1 MEYVELVRP
10 RHLFSSITIFLIGSA
25 FYWRINGFI
34 NPLISLI
41 SFVLIY
47 ASVYIYNDINDLEFD
62 KKHFVKW
69 KRMRPLAKGV
79 IKPIIAKRILLLY
92 LISGLLVSLLVNYLF
107 TLLILLIVLIN
118 FSYSKFQLKS
128 NPLIG
133 NSIIGVVQF
142 IKLLSGWFA
151 CGLRTN
157 FPLLFFISYS
167 LIYCFVLSLYKHKL
181 FSNRSAL
188 VIYAHLTGLSGLLLM
203 MLSIIYYKLISIL
216 PVIILLFIVG
226 SIIVKVFAK
235 NVSNN
240 FFTGFIVL
248 PLFNIIIIISLLL

>member
-1 MEYVELVRP
+1 MKYVELVRP
-10 RHLFSSITIFLIGSA
+10 RHLFSTTVIFLIGSA

-34 NPLISLI
+34 NPIIGLI
-41 SFVLIY
+41 SFALIY

-62 KKHFVKW
+62 KNHYIEW
-69 KRMRPLAKGV
+69 KRMRPLASGA
-79 IKPIIAKRILLLY
+79 IKPFIAKRILLVY
-92 LISGLLVSLLVNYLF
+92 LISGLLISLLVNYLF
-107 TLLILLIVLIN
+107 TLLVLLIVLIN
-118 FSYSKFQLKS
+118 FSYSKFHLKR

-167 LIYCFVLSLYKHKL
+167 LIYCFVFSLYKHKL
-181 FSNRSAL
+181 FNNRRVL
-188 VIYAHLTGLSGLLLM
+188 VIYAHLTGLSGLLLIV
-203 MLSIIYYKLISIL
+203 LSIIYYNLINII
-216 PVIILLFIVG
+216 PIVILLLSIGGFIVR
-226 SIIVKVFAK
+226 VFAK
-235 NVSNN
+235 NVNNN
-240 FFTGFIVL
+240 FFTGLMIL